1 MPNDIKVN
9 YARLEGEQG
18 LAFETMTFPAY
29 RHMLELKPTTR
40 MPREHDDEPFDPV
53 AVGAVVAGRP
63 VGLALGGTPPDT
75 DAVEILSVFVSKEW
89 RRKSIASRLVELFE
103 GEARKL
109 GRPRLSAVYMT
120 GRPGAEEFETI
131 ASSLGWNPPETRM
144 VSIRFSAES
153 LANAP
158 WMGRYKLGA
167 DWEIISWADVTAAEH
182 DEIRRSNEESEWIKP
197 DLVPWNFDRHG
208 FEPRTSLGA
217 RYQGKIVGW
226 VINHQIEE
234 DTIRYTCSFMK
245 QPFGRMG
252 KIVPLYSE
260 SFSRFLK
267 FGCNN
272 ATFTTPLHHKGM
284 VGFAKRWF
292 GPWSTYLGESR
303 EIEKILE

>member
-1 MPNDIKVN
+1 MPNDNAAI
-9 YARLEGEQG
+9 YARLGEEQG
-18 LAFETMTFPAY
+18 QAFEKMTFPAY
-29 RHMLELKPTTR
+29 RHMLALKPTTR
-40 MPREHDDEPFDPV
+40 MPREHDDEPFDPM
-53 AVGAVVAGRP
+53 AVGAVVEGRP
-63 VGLALGGTPPDT
+63 VGLALGGAAPDT
-75 DAVEILSVFVSKEW
+75 DTVEILSVFVSKEW
-89 RRKSIASRLVELFE
+89 RRKGIASRLVEVYE
-103 GEARKL
+103 KEARKL
-109 GRPRLSAVYMT
+109 RRPRLSAIYMT

-131 ASSLGWNPPETRM
+131 ARSLGWNEPETRM

-167 DWEIISWADVTAAEH
+167 DWEIVSWADVTDAEKE
-182 DEIRRSNEESEWIKP
+182 EIRRSNEESEWIKP
-197 DLVPWNFDRHG
+197 DLVPWDFDRLG

-217 RYQGKIVGW
+217 RHQGKVVGW
-226 VINHQIEE
+226 VINHQIED

-245 QPFGRMG
+245 QPWGKMG

-260 SFSRFLK
+260 SFGRFVRS
-267 FGCNN
+267 GCKY

-303 EIEKILE
+303 EIAKILD